1 MVSKDLSSK
10 LKQSKLSMDLYD
22 TNMDMDDQFELDDED
37 IDNID
42 KDIEGDDDNTMRSD
56 GLKFN
61 KTFKGSF
68 SNLL

>member
-10 LKQSKLSMDLYD
+10 LKQSKISMDLYD

-42 KDIEGDDDNTMRSD
+42 KDIQGDDDNTSD